1 MRALGAFGLGLISFL
16 LFMFFGET
24 FGLLAAF
31 VVLIVYFFL
40 CQLLLSR
47 GHAGAHKED
56 LGVMLALDATMIVC
70 AILVICFER
79 LSVVVS
85 QVPVMLGASW
95 VGTYLGAAVASRT
108 ARRGV
113 ARQ

>member
-31 VVLIVYFFL
+31 VVLSVYFFL

-47 GHAGAHKED
+47 GHADAYKED
-56 LGVMLALDATMIVC
+56 LGLMVGLDATMIAC
-70 AILVICFER
+70 AILVICIEKP
-79 LSVVVS
+79 SVVVS
-85 QVPVMLGASW
+85 QVPVMLGATCLR
-95 VGTYLGAAVASRT
+95 TYLGAVVASRA
-108 ARRGV
+108 ARRAA